1 MAKQDKEPD
10 ADDRPGYNGPKTD
23 SIPIVKKKSAAA
35 KKEDAKDGGK
45 DDDME
50 NANGQRYQQG
60 QQKHNTGNRVYNGTS
75 NSPHS
80 GGGLNKS
87 GFANR
92 DKEAAV
98 KKQFLLNQ
106 LRNGGF

>member
-10 ADDRPGYNGPKTD
+10 ADDAPGYKGPKTD

-35 KKEDAKDGGK
+35 KAEDKKDGGK

-60 QQKHNTGNRVYNGTS
+60 QQKHNTGNRVYNGVS
-75 NSPHS
+75 SSPHS
-80 GGGLNKS
+80 GGGLNKG
-87 GFANR
+87 GFAQR
-92 DKEAAV
+92 DNEAAA
-98 KKQFLLNQ
+98 KKAFLLNRLKQ
-106 LRNGGF
+106 GGF